1 LNRPLQ
7 EALQKN
13 LELVGAPQFTKD
25 EQGFAHSLQRFVD
38 KEEKGFNDKIKP
50 LPDKPGE
57 VKGGSTD
64 VAEVSWIVPTAG
76 FSVTTAA
83 EDAPWQSW
91 AVTACH
97 GTQAG
102 RKGAV
107 IAAKV
112 IATTGIDFFT
122 DPTLLKEAKAFF
134 LKSTDGKPY
143 QSPIPINQKPP
154 IASMD

>member
-1 LNRPLQ
+1 MNRPLQ

-13 LELVGAPQFTKD
+13 LELVGAPQFTEA

-50 LPDKPGE
+50 LADKPGE
-57 VKGGSTD
+57 VEGGSTD

-83 EDAPWQSW
+83 EDAPWHSW
-91 AVTACH
+91 AITACH

-107 IAAKV
+107 IAV
-112 IATTGIDFFT
+112 RD
-122 DPTLLKEAKAFF
+122 
-134 LKSTDGKPY
+134 
-143 QSPIPINQKPP
+143 N
-154 IASMD
+154 

>member
-1 LNRPLQ
+1 
-7 EALQKN
+7 
-13 LELVGAPQFTKD
+13 
-25 EQGFAHSLQRFVD
+25 LQRSVN

-57 VKGGSTD
+57 VEGGSTD

-83 EDAPWQSW
+83 EDVPWHSW
-91 AVTACH
+91 ATTACH
-97 GTQAG
+97 GTTAG

-112 IATTGIDFFT
+112 IATTGID
-122 DPTLLKEAKAFF
+122 LLTKPALLEEAKAFF
-134 LKSTDGKPY
+134 LKATDGRPY
-143 QSPIPINQKPP
+143 QPPIPADRKPP
-154 IASMD
+154 LASAD